1 MIDFAIECK
10 RKKLKE
16 RESKYRSL
24 GAEVHFRILCSI
36 ANPESDV
43 PIEYIQCLW
52 KRIHL
57 LTGLFRIMQTLKSK
71 ISTNGYVFWL
81 PSIKFPAVS
90 EFRWFTKVAIKYQAR
105 GQCSMADFLQ
115 SQSPVDDF
123 SQEYEE
129 VSVDIDLPD
138 TEET

>member
-1 MIDFAIECK
+1 M
-10 RKKLKE
+10 
-16 RESKYRSL
+16 
-24 GAEVHFRILCSI
+24 CSI
-36 ANPESDV
+36 ANPKSDV
-43 PIEYIQCLW
+43 QAFAYCAFQNHANSEVKNFNQRL
-52 KRIHL
+52 RFSL
-57 LTGLFRIMQTLKSK
+57 L
-71 ISTNGYVFWL
+71 
-81 PSIKFPAVS
+81 SIKFPAVS
-90 EFRWFTKVAIKYQAR
+90 EFRWFTKVAIKYQAG